1 MHDDPLGL
9 NRPESQSI
17 SEAWRLP
24 EQEPTNLIA
33 LWPDAHAPT
42 QPEIVAALEN
52 HWDHFELL
60 EEIDADDPNIP
71 WTIIVNAPPL
81 HQPAVMWCE
90 PARKLSPGELD
101 DPRAEACPWSI
112 GVESL
117 LDHDDPLESF
127 RKLAC
132 FLAAP
137 FEDIPGIL
145 DVNTTGWIQ
154 RSRIVE
160 QFLPEKNVPPTDV
173 LWIIHAVSANDDDNC
188 NRGTWLHTHGM
199 WRCGRPELEI
209 LQVERSLISAAGQL
223 LNDIAE
229 RIIDDPLPE
238 PGESFL
244 VGKNLSVTLMP
255 WQDVAS
261 HLADGTPGNM
271 TDRNQDDSG
280 THLGVRA
287 VICADLP
294 HDEPR
299 NEWVWPKDA
308 IERLENDEAVIYRST
323 RATRRSAMQAQYTWG
338 ELTSAFLKL
347 QPYLPS
353 QLDDPLAMV
362 LLKVGYSYEA
372 DDSSELGA
380 EHMWFEALRFEGDRV
395 EGKLLNE
402 PKFITSVKKD
412 DVCWI
417 EREQVSDWEVQT
429 IEGQFRPD
437 NILAMWQAV
446 DAVTNNQESES

>member
-101 DPRAEACPWSI
+101 DPRAEACLWSI

-173 LWIIHAVSANDDDNC
+173 LWIIHAVSANDDDNG

-255 WQDVAS
+255 WQDVVVN
-261 HLADGTPGNM
+261 LADGTPGNM

-294 HDEPR
+294 QDKPR

-308 IERLENDEAVIYRST
+308 IERLESDEAVIYRST
-323 RATRRSAMQAQYTWG
+323 RATRRSAMQAQYTWSD
-338 ELTSAFLKL
+338 LATAFIKL
-347 QPYLPS
+347 RPYLPS
-353 QLDDPLAMV
+353 KLEKPRAVV
-362 LLKVGYSYEA
+362 LLKVAFPNETGDTSEA
-372 DDSSELGA
+372 ST
-380 EHMWFEALRFEGDRV
+380 EHVWFEALNFEGDRA
-395 EGKLLNE
+395 EGKLLNT
-402 PKFITSVKKD
+402 PKFNPSMKKD
-412 DVCWI
+412 EVRWFDRRQI
-417 EREQVSDWEVQT
+417 SDWMLQTKTGEV
-429 IEGQFRPD
+429 GPD
-437 NILAMWQAV
+437 NILALWRAV
-446 DAVTNNQESES
+446 DDVTSSQESES